1 MKLIIQIPCFNEAG
15 QLLETL
21 SQLPRQI
28 SGIDVIEVLIID
40 DGSTDETVAIARQW
54 GVTHILCLPQNRGLA
69 NAFKCGI
76 EACLRQG
83 ADVIVNTDGDHQYKG
98 QDIEKLVQPVLSGQ
112 ADIVIGARP
121 ISEIREFTPLKK
133 FLQKFGSW
141 VVRVLSNTDVVD
153 ATSGFRAYSRMAGMR
168 LNVLSGYTY
177 TLETIIQAGQN
188 GLRIISVPVGVNPV
202 TRPSRLI
209 KSNWHYIRRSVST
222 LIRVSII
229 YRPFRVFF
237 IPAFILLAIGLL
249 IDLRFMWHYF
259 SQGGAGYV
267 QSLIIGAVLT
277 LLGGVTLLLAIVA
290 DLLSANRRLLEDI
303 QWRLRQQEYNSSQP
317 QALSRRS
324 SISTIK

>member
-1 MKLIIQIPCFNEAG
+1 MKLIIQIPCFNEAD
-15 QLLETL
+15 QLLQTL

-28 SGIDVIEVLIID
+28 SGIDIIEVLIID
-40 DGSTDETVAIARQW
+40 DGSTDATVAIARQW
-54 GVTHILCLPQNRGLA
+54 GVTHILSLPQNRGLA

-83 ADVIVNTDGDHQYKG
+83 ADIIVNTDADNQYQG
-98 QDIEKLVQPVLSGQ
+98 QDIEKLVQPVLGGR

-121 ISEIREFTPLKK
+121 ISEIKEFTPLKK

-141 VVRVLSNTDVVD
+141 VVRVLSNTDVAD
-153 ATSGFRAYSRMAGMR
+153 ATSGFRAYSRAAAMR
-168 LNVLSGYTY
+168 LNVLSRYTY

-188 GLRIISVPVGVNPV
+188 GLRIISVPIGVNPV

-209 KSNWHYIRRSVST
+209 KSNLHYISRSMST

-237 IPAFILLAIGLL
+237 IPAIILLAVGLL
-249 IDLRFMWHYF
+249 IDLRFIWHYF
-259 SQGGAGYV
+259 SEGGAGHV
-267 QSLIIGAVLT
+267 QSLIIGAVVT
-277 LLGGVTLLLAIVA
+277 LLGGVMLLLAILA

-303 QWRLRQQEYNSSQP
+303 QWRLRQQEFGSSQP